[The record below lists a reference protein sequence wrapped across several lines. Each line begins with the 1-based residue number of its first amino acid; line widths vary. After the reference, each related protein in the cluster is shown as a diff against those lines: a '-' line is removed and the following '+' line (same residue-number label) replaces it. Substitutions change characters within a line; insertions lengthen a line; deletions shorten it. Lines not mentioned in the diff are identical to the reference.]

1 MAATH
6 QPAIGPPLHAKVTTG
21 PASRRF
27 GYTVAIVVNV
37 VLYVLVNDRPGWQA
51 LSFLTDD
58 FTLVL
63 PLVNASLV
71 AGIVANAVFILLDPV
86 WLRALGDIVTTSVG
100 LAAMVRLWQ
109 VFPFDFTQTF
119 VDLEV
124 VARVVLVVGIA
135 GSVIGIVV
143 AVGRLV
149 RSLAR
154 AG

>member
-1 MAATH
+1 
-6 QPAIGPPLHAKVTTG
+6 
-21 PASRRF
+21 
-27 GYTVAIVVNV
+27 
-37 VLYVLVNDRPGWQA
+37 
-51 LSFLTDD
+51 
-58 FTLVL
+58 VL
-63 PLVNASLV
+63 PLVNASII
-71 AGIVANAVFILLDPV
+71 AGIAANAVFILLDPV

-119 VDLEV
+119 VNLEV

-154 AG
+154 AD